1 MRTNATQH
9 TYSARHTMEHTADKK
24 KVANKQANNF
34 YSLITLKGNA
44 ILGKVGIINLQVN
57 K

>member
-9 TYSARHTMEHTADKK
+9 TYSARHTMEHAADKRS
-24 KVANKQANNF
+24 VANKQVNKF

-44 ILGKVGIINLQVN
+44 ILGRIKAINPQVN
-57 K
+57 N